1 MKHEVVSKILLIAV
15 SDLHMSHDMYM
26 QPISQS
32 RTMECPVHENVLVTY
47 FWNFPFFF
55 LNSMHIAHCS
65 ILHKLIFS
73 SHDIAAFDRDCV
85 CFD

>member
-1 MKHEVVSKILLIAV
+1 
-15 SDLHMSHDMYM
+15 
-26 QPISQS
+26 
-32 RTMECPVHENVLVTY
+32 MECPVHENVLVTY